1 MATKSF
7 HKGLIDFLVWLFLFF
22 TCNEHALLFT
32 LPECPL
38 GPNFQAFFSWYL
50 KLDISFLLRCWDDIL
65 FCLCIYV
72 HTHKKMRP
80 LGAQVF
86 LGTFQGLG
94 YSFIHP
100 NTGAFFL
107 CHWSFLP
114 AIIVLCWPHCTPFTS
129 KILDFIYLC
138 IILVSHHFDVN
149 VHLQILAKSFQQF
162 LVHVCKHFSM
172 FMYHWQSTT
181 HHSRTACSAVCWQ
194 AIPTAIFTAA
204 PTTAAYKHWDQQPL
218 TRQYPGEP
226 SQPSTVTS
234 SDQRWDAMMQKL
246 QPMKALLQ
254 TQQQPIIQMQNN
266 AVPLHPLC
274 SPQYQTMYSRPPLH
288 RVMSNPKLQGWV
300 PVGGG
305 LCRGTVVSK
314 S

>member
-1 MATKSF
+1 MPIGAQLS
-7 HKGLIDFLVWLFLFF
+7 G
-22 TCNEHALLFT
+22 N
-32 LPECPL
+32 
-38 GPNFQAFFSWYL
+38 
-50 KLDISFLLRCWDDIL
+50 FLLVLETRHFISPQMLGWHFVLSVHICAHAQKDAAFGCSSFPVGRLEHFRDWDIYLYILTLGLFSLSLKFFASNYSTLLTILHSIHKQNIRCLYI
-65 FCLCIYV
+65 
-72 HTHKKMRP
+72 
-80 LGAQVF
+80 
-86 LGTFQGLG
+86 
-94 YSFIHP
+94 
-100 NTGAFFL
+100 
-107 CHWSFLP
+107 
-114 AIIVLCWPHCTPFTS
+114 
-129 KILDFIYLC
+129 LC

-246 QPMKALLQ
+246 QSMKALLQ
-254 TQQQPIIQMQNN
+254 TQQQPIIQIQNN

-274 SPQYQTMYSRPPLH
+274 SPQCQTMYSRSPLH
-288 RVMSNPKLQGWV
+288 RVMSNPKPCLLDNVRLSSRWWW
-300 PVGGG
+300 
-305 LCRGTVVSK
+305 VVSGY
-314 S
+314 SCLQILDLW